1 MPPEIMFQKI
11 SIIGGGSW
19 GTALALLIAEHG
31 SPVTIWTHNPSVA
44 EDMNIRRINSQYL
57 PGIELGK
64 NIHATANLAE
74 AADADLIVVVV
85 PSKVMRETARA
96 LAALKPRT
104 GTVVVSCTKGI
115 EAGTGH
121 LMSQIL
127 AESLPGCRLAVL
139 SGPNLAPE
147 IARQIPAASVIGSAH
162 ADLLEPLQRVF
173 SSKGFRA
180 YTSDDTTGIELGG
193 ALKNIYA
200 IAAGVCDGFGMGD
213 NSKAALVTRS
223 LAEMTRLGMAM
234 GGRRETFFGL
244 SGAGDLMV
252 TCFSKHSRNRQFGER
267 LGRGESPAE
276 IISSLKTVAE
286 GVPTALS
293 ASECARRL
301 GIDAPITAE
310 VCAVLH
316 EGKPPRE
323 SISCLLGR
331 PPKPENENP
340 GPRPR

>member
-1 MPPEIMFQKI
+1 MFKKI

-19 GTALALLIAEHG
+19 GTALALLVSEHG
-31 SPVTIWTHNPSVA
+31 LPITIWAHNPAVA
-44 EDMNIRRINSQYL
+44 EEINSRHTNSHYL
-57 PGIELGK
+57 PGINLPHNVK
-64 NIHATANLAE
+64 ATVDLAE
-74 AADADLIVVVV
+74 AATGDLIVVVV
-85 PSKVMRETARA
+85 PSKVMRATAQS
-96 LAALKPRT
+96 LAALNLPD
-104 GTVVVSCTKGI
+104 GTVFVSCTKGI
-115 EAGTGH
+115 ESGTGL
-121 LMSQIL
+121 LMSQVL
-127 AESLPGCRLAVL
+127 GEFLPHCYLAVL

-147 IARQIPAASVIGSAH
+147 IARQIPAATVIGSGH
-162 ADLLEPLQRVF
+162 ADLLEPLQRIF

-180 YTSDDTTGIELGG
+180 YTTDDITGVQLGG

-213 NSKAALVTRS
+213 NAKAALVTRS
-223 LAEMTRLGMAM
+223 LAEMTRLGIAM

-252 TCFSKHSRNRQFGER
+252 TCFSKQSRNRQFGER
-267 LGRGESPAE
+267 LGRGEKPTD
-276 IISSLKTVAE
+276 IIASLKTVAE

-293 ASECARRL
+293 ASQCAQRL

-331 PPKPENENP
+331 PPKPENEHP
-340 GPRPR
+340 STRA

>member
-1 MPPEIMFQKI
+1 MFKKI

-19 GTALALLIAEHG
+19 GTALALLLSEHG
-31 SPVTIWTHNPSVA
+31 LPVTIWAHNPAIA
-44 EDMNIRRINSQYL
+44 EEINFRHTNSHYL
-57 PGIELGK
+57 PGINLPP
-64 NIHATANLAE
+64 NVSATADLAM
-74 AADADLIVVVV
+74 AGNSDLIVVVV
-85 PSKVMRETARA
+85 PSKVMKDTARS
-96 LAALKPRT
+96 LAALNLPSD
-104 GTVVVSCTKGI
+104 TVIVSCTKGI
-115 EAGTGH
+115 ESGTGL
-121 LMSQIL
+121 LMSQVL
-127 AESLPGCRLAVL
+127 GEFLPLCRLAVL

-162 ADLLEPLQRVF
+162 ADLLEPLQRIF

-180 YTSDDTTGIELGG
+180 YTTDDITGVQLGG

-213 NSKAALVTRS
+213 NAKAALVTRS
-223 LAEMTRLGMAM
+223 LAEMTRLGMAL

-252 TCFSKHSRNRQFGER
+252 TCFSKQSRNRQFGER
-267 LGRGESPAE
+267 LGRGEKPAD
-276 IISSLKTVAE
+276 IIASLKTVAE

-293 ASECARRL
+293 ASECAKRL
-301 GIDAPITAE
+301 SIDAPITAE

-323 SISCLLGR
+323 SMSCLLGR
-331 PPKPENENP
+331 PPKPENEHSSTR
-340 GPRPR
+340 G

>member
-1 MPPEIMFQKI
+1 
-11 SIIGGGSW
+11 
-19 GTALALLIAEHG
+19 
-31 SPVTIWTHNPSVA
+31 
-44 EDMNIRRINSQYL
+44 
-57 PGIELGK
+57 
-64 NIHATANLAE
+64 
-74 AADADLIVVVV
+74 
-85 PSKVMRETARA
+85 
-96 LAALKPRT
+96 
-104 GTVVVSCTKGI
+104 
-115 EAGTGH
+115 
-121 LMSQIL
+121 MSQVIG
-127 AESLPGCRLAVL
+127 EFLPQCHLAVL

-173 SSKGFRA
+173 SSKAFRA
-180 YTSDDTTGIELGG
+180 YTSDDITGIQLGG

-213 NSKAALVTRS
+213 NAKAALVTRS
-223 LAEMTRLGMAM
+223 LAEMTRLGIAM

-252 TCFSKHSRNRQFGER
+252 TCFSKQSRNRQFGER
-267 LGRGESPAE
+267 LGRGEKPAE
-276 IISSLKTVAE
+276 IIASLKTVAE

-310 VCAVLH
+310 VYAVLH

-323 SISCLLGR
+323 SMSCLLGR
-331 PPKPENENP
+331 PPKPESEHSSTR
-340 GPRPR
+340 G

>member
-1 MPPEIMFQKI
+1 MFKKI

-19 GTALALLIAEHG
+19 GTALALLVSEHG
-31 SPVTIWTHNPSVA
+31 LPVTIWAHNPAVA
-44 EDMNIRRINSQYL
+44 EEINSHHTNSHYL
-57 PGIELGK
+57 PEINLPHHV
-64 NIHATANLAE
+64 NAAADLAE
-74 AADADLIVVVV
+74 AATGDLIVVVV
-85 PSKVMRETARA
+85 PSKVMRETAQS
-96 LAALKPRT
+96 LAALNLPD

-115 EAGTGH
+115 ESGTGL
-121 LMSQIL
+121 LMSQVL
-127 AESLPGCRLAVL
+127 GEFLPHSRLAVL
-139 SGPNLAPE
+139 SGPNLAQE
-147 IARQIPAASVIGSAH
+147 IARQIPAASVIGSGH
-162 ADLLEPLQRVF
+162 ADLLEPLQRIF

-180 YTSDDTTGIELGG
+180 YTTDDITGVQLGG

-213 NSKAALVTRS
+213 NAKAALVTRS

-252 TCFSKHSRNRQFGER
+252 TCFSKQSRNRQFGER
-267 LGRGESPAE
+267 LGRGEKPAD
-276 IISSLKTVAE
+276 IIASLKTVAE

-293 ASECARRL
+293 ASECAKRL

-331 PPKPENENP
+331 PPKPENEHP
-340 GPRPR
+340 STRG

>member
-1 MPPEIMFQKI
+1 MFKKI

-19 GTALALLIAEHG
+19 GTALALLLSEHG
-31 SPVTIWTHNPSVA
+31 LPVTIWAHNPAVA
-44 EDMNIRRINSQYL
+44 GEINSRHTNSRYL
-57 PGIELGK
+57 PGITLP
-64 NIHATANLAE
+64 NNVHATPDLSE
-74 AADADLIVVVV
+74 AATADLIAVVV
-85 PSKVMRETARA
+85 PSKVMRETARS
-96 LAALKPRT
+96 LAALKPAK

-115 EAGTGH
+115 ESDTGL

-127 AESLPGCRLAVL
+127 GQFLPECRLAVL
-139 SGPNLAPE
+139 SGPNLALE
-147 IARQIPAASVIGSAH
+147 IARQIPAASVVGCEH
-162 ADLLEPLQRVF
+162 TDLLDPLQRIF

-180 YTSDDTTGIELGG
+180 YTSDDVVGIQLGG

-213 NSKAALVTRS
+213 NAKAALVTRS

-244 SGAGDLMV
+244 SGTGDLMV
-252 TCFSKHSRNRQFGER
+252 TCFSKQSRNRQFGER
-267 LGRGESPAE
+267 LGRGEKPHE
-276 IISSLKTVAE
+276 IITSLKTVAE

-293 ASECARRL
+293 AAQCAKRL
-301 GIDAPITAE
+301 AIDAPITAE

-331 PPKPENENP
+331 PPKPENEHTSTH
-340 GPRPR
+340 GR

>member
-1 MPPEIMFQKI
+1 MFKKI

-19 GTALALLIAEHG
+19 GTALALLLSEHG
-31 SPVTIWTHNPSVA
+31 LPVTIWAHNPAVA
-44 EDMNIRRINSQYL
+44 EEINSRHTNSHYL
-57 PGIELGK
+57 PGINLPP
-64 NIHATANLAE
+64 NVSATADLAV
-74 AADADLIVVVV
+74 AGQGDLIVVVV
-85 PSKVMRETARA
+85 PSKVMRDTASA
-96 LAALKPRT
+96 LAALNLPS
-104 GTVVVSCTKGI
+104 GTVIVSCTKGI
-115 EAGTGH
+115 ESGTGL
-121 LMSQIL
+121 LMSQVL
-127 AESLPGCRLAVL
+127 GEFLPQCRLAVL

-162 ADLLEPLQRVF
+162 ADLLEPLQRIF

-180 YTSDDTTGIELGG
+180 YTTDDITGVQLGG

-213 NSKAALVTRS
+213 NAKAALVTRS
-223 LAEMTRLGMAM
+223 LAEMTRLGIAM

-252 TCFSKHSRNRQFGER
+252 TCFSKQSRNRQFGER
-267 LGRGESPAE
+267 LGRGEKPAE
-276 IISSLKTVAE
+276 IIASLKTVAE

-293 ASECARRL
+293 ASECAKRL

-323 SISCLLGR
+323 SMSCLLGR
-331 PPKPENENP
+331 PPKPENEHSSTR
-340 GPRPR
+340 G

>member
-1 MPPEIMFQKI
+1 MFKKI

-19 GTALALLIAEHG
+19 GTALALLVSEHG
-31 SPVTIWTHNPSVA
+31 LPVTIWAHSPAVA
-44 EDMNIRRINSQYL
+44 EEINSHHTNSHYL
-57 PGIELGK
+57 AGINFPHHVK
-64 NIHATANLAE
+64 ATVDLAE
-74 AADADLIVVVV
+74 AATGDLIVVVV
-85 PSKVMRETARA
+85 PSKVMRETAQS
-96 LAALKPRT
+96 LAALNLPD

-115 EAGTGH
+115 ESGTGL
-121 LMSQIL
+121 LMSQVL
-127 AESLPGCRLAVL
+127 REFLPQCRLAVL
-139 SGPNLAPE
+139 SGPNLAQE
-147 IARQIPAASVIGSAH
+147 IARQIPAASVIGSGH
-162 ADLLEPLQRVF
+162 ADLLEPLQRIF

-180 YTSDDTTGIELGG
+180 YTSDDITGIQLGG

-213 NSKAALVTRS
+213 NAKAALVTRS
-223 LAEMTRLGMAM
+223 LAEMTRLGIAM

-252 TCFSKHSRNRQFGER
+252 TCFSKQSRNRQFGER
-267 LGRGESPAE
+267 LGRGEKTAD
-276 IISSLKTVAE
+276 IIASLKTVAE

-293 ASECARRL
+293 ASECAKRL

-331 PPKPENENP
+331 PPKPENEHP
-340 GPRPR
+340 STRG

>member
-1 MPPEIMFQKI
+1 MFKKI

-19 GTALALLIAEHG
+19 GTALALLVFEHG
-31 SPVTIWTHNPSVA
+31 LPVTIWAHNPAVA
-44 EDMNIRRINSQYL
+44 EEINSHHTNSHYL
-57 PGIELGK
+57 PEINLPHHV
-64 NIHATANLAE
+64 NAAADLAE
-74 AADADLIVVVV
+74 AATGDLIVVVV
-85 PSKVMRETARA
+85 PSKVMRETAQS
-96 LAALKPRT
+96 LAALNLPD

-115 EAGTGH
+115 ESGTGL
-121 LMSQIL
+121 LMSQVL
-127 AESLPGCRLAVL
+127 GEFLPHCRLAVL
-139 SGPNLAPE
+139 SGPNLAQE
-147 IARQIPAASVIGSAH
+147 IARQIPAASVIGSGH
-162 ADLLEPLQRVF
+162 ADLLEPLQRIF

-180 YTSDDTTGIELGG
+180 YTTDDITGVQLGG

-213 NSKAALVTRS
+213 NAKAALVTRS

-252 TCFSKHSRNRQFGER
+252 TCFSKQSRNRQFGER
-267 LGRGESPAE
+267 LGRGEKPAD
-276 IISSLKTVAE
+276 IIASLKTVAE

-293 ASECARRL
+293 ASECAKRL

-331 PPKPENENP
+331 PPKPENDHP
-340 GPRPR
+340 STRG

>member
-1 MPPEIMFQKI
+1 MFKKI

-19 GTALALLIAEHG
+19 GTALSLLLAGHDL
-31 SPVTIWTHNPSVA
+31 PVTIWAHNPAVA
-44 EDMNIRRINSQYL
+44 ADINSSHTNSQYL
-57 PGIELGK
+57 PGIDLPS
-64 NIHATANLAE
+64 NIQATPDLSE
-74 AADADLIVVVV
+74 AARADLIVIVV

-96 LAALKPRT
+96 LAALNLPD

-115 EAGTGH
+115 EAGTGL
-121 LMSQIL
+121 LMSQVL
-127 AESLPGCRLAVL
+127 GEFLPHCRLAAL

-162 ADLLEPLQRVF
+162 ADLLAPLQHVF

-180 YTSDDTTGIELGG
+180 YTTDDITGVQLGG

-213 NSKAALVTRS
+213 NAKAALVTRS
-223 LAEMTRLGMAM
+223 LAEMTRLGMAL

-244 SGAGDLMV
+244 SGAGDLML
-252 TCFSKHSRNRQFGER
+252 TCFSKQSRNRQFGER
-267 LGRGESPAE
+267 LGRGEKPAD
-276 IISSLKTVAE
+276 IIASLKTVAE

-293 ASECARRL
+293 ASECAKRL

-310 VCAVLH
+310 VCAVIH

-331 PPKPENENP
+331 PPKPENDQP
-340 GPRPR
+340 GPRG

>member
-1 MPPEIMFQKI
+1 MFKKI

-19 GTALALLIAEHG
+19 GTALALLLSEHG
-31 SPVTIWTHNPSVA
+31 LPVTIWAHSPAVA
-44 EDMNIRRINSQYL
+44 EEINSRHTNSHSL
-57 PGIELGK
+57 PGINLSHNVK
-64 NIHATANLAE
+64 ATADLAV
-74 AADADLIVVVV
+74 AATGDLLVVVV
-85 PSKVMRETARA
+85 PSKVMRQTAQS
-96 LAALKPRT
+96 LAALNLPD

-115 EAGTGH
+115 ESGTGL
-121 LMSQIL
+121 LMSQVL
-127 AESLPGCRLAVL
+127 GEFLPQCRLAVL

-147 IARQIPAASVIGSAH
+147 IARQIPAASVIGSGH
-162 ADLLEPLQRVF
+162 ADLLEPLQRIF
-173 SSKGFRA
+173 SSKAFRA
-180 YTSDDTTGIELGG
+180 YTTDDITGVQLGG

-213 NSKAALVTRS
+213 NAKAALVTRS
-223 LAEMTRLGMAM
+223 LAEMTRLGMAL

-252 TCFSKHSRNRQFGER
+252 TCFSKQSRNRQFGER
-267 LGRGESPAE
+267 LGRGEKPAD
-276 IISSLKTVAE
+276 IIASLKTVAE

-293 ASECARRL
+293 ASQCAQRL
-301 GIDAPITAE
+301 GIEAPITAE

-331 PPKPENENP
+331 PPKPENEHP
-340 GPRPR
+340 STRG